1 MSEANGTS
9 SMSETE
15 RRAGDLVEEYL
26 DELYTKLRG
35 SPRQG
40 RWLLAEAEDHLRQGV
55 DEGLAGGLTREE
67 AQQHAVSSFGSVRAV
82 VRAHDI
88 RLRRVPGAAVLA
100 DLVMSGWK
108 LGSAGLLAVGASGLV
123 AAAMNVIFGRSFVA
137 AVAPGTRLPAASCR
151 YWLSNWP
158 SAHSCAQAYML
169 ESSSD
174 AVSLRVAAGLL
185 GLLLLGGYGL
195 ARRRGWSP
203 GVLPDGFAST
213 IAVSLFGVAGLG
225 LAWLAVMHGGGLVA
239 VGGITGPGWYLSG
252 AVVALAMA
260 VGYGL
265 KLHRSLLR
273 HARR

>member
-1 MSEANGTS
+1 MSKPEG
-9 SMSETE
+9 
-15 RRAGDLVEEYL
+15 RAGDLVEEYL

-40 RWLLAEAEDHLRQGV
+40 RWLLAEAEDHLRLGV

-82 VRAHDI
+82 VRAHDS

-108 LGSAGLLAVGASGLV
+108 LGSIGLLAVGASGLV
-123 AAAMNVIFGRSFVA
+123 VAAMNVIFGPSFVA
-137 AVAPGTRLPAASCR
+137 TMSPRVRPPAVSCR

-158 SAHSCAQAYML
+158 SAHTCAQAYML
-169 ESSSD
+169 EASSD
-174 AVSLRVAAGLL
+174 AVSLRVAAGLA
-185 GLLLLGGYGL
+185 GLVLLGGYYL
-195 ARRRGWSP
+195 ARRRGWST
-203 GVLPDGFAST
+203 GVLPDGFTPT
-213 IAVSLFGVAGLG
+213 IAVTIFGTAGLG
-225 LAWLAVMHGGGLVA
+225 LAWLATMNGRGLVE

-252 AVVALAMA
+252 AIVALAMA
-260 VGYGL
+260 AGYGV
-265 KLHRSLLR
+265 KLQRTLLR